1 MLWTV
6 EKPDRK
12 ATINISCIHCFTTHL
27 LKARYEPEIMIS
39 IRDKAMNK
47 ISSRPQRSSHLGK
60 YYYC

>member
-12 ATINISCIHCFTTHL
+12 ANISISCIHCFTIHL
-27 LKARYEPEIMIS
+27 FKAYYEPEIMIS

-47 ISSRPQRSSHLGK
+47 MSSLPQRSSHLGK